1 MSNSFFIYLS
11 NSHPVTLFVL
21 GWLSLY
27 FILTFTIFIGRYL
40 YLSSWRKREQ
50 DSLEKM
56 LLGAKYPKS
65 SSILSKFTSQNVSAS
80 LLLVCKN
87 VAEKNVTVGLSWLS
101 IVASTSPFI
110 GLFGTIVSILETFS
124 KLGQT
129 SSASLGIIA
138 PAISEALVATAGGIF
153 VAIPAYTFHI
163 VLKRSGYD
171 VIAYIQ
177 RQIDLMLAESNKYT
191 KEQAINGNRLG

>member
-1 MSNSFFIYLS
+1 MGAIFTYLA
-11 NSHPVTLFVL
+11 NSHPVTWFVL
-21 GWLSLY
+21 GWLSFY

-40 YLSSWRKREQ
+40 YLSNWKKREQ

-56 LLGAKYPKS
+56 LLGARKPKN
-65 SSILSKFTSQNVSAS
+65 SSIISKFIAQNVSYS
-80 LLLVCKN
+80 LLSVCKN

-101 IVASTSPFI
+101 IIASTSPFI
-110 GLFGTIVSILETFS
+110 GLFGTIVSILETFG

-138 PAISEALVATAGGIF
+138 PAISEALIATAGGIF

-163 VLKRSGYD
+163 ILKRKGYD
-171 VIAYIQ
+171 VVAYIQ
-177 RQIDLMLAESNKYT
+177 RQIDLILSTNS
-191 KEQAINGNRLG
+191 EQR

>member
-1 MSNSFFIYLS
+1 MNSMIFTYLI
-11 NSHPVTLFVL
+11 NSHPVTWFVL
-21 GWLSLY
+21 GWLSFY
-27 FILTFTIFIGRYL
+27 FILTFTVFIGRFL
-40 YLSSWRKREQ
+40 YLSAWTKRER

-56 LLGAKYPKS
+56 LLGAKQPKS
-65 SSILSKFTSQNVSAS
+65 SSILSRFTAQNISAP
-80 LLLVCKN
+80 LLSVCKS

-101 IVASTSPFI
+101 IIASTSPFI
-110 GLFGTIVSILETFS
+110 GLFGTVVSILETFG

-163 VLKRSGYD
+163 ILKRKGYD
-171 VIAYIQ
+171 VVAYIQ
-177 RQIDLMLAESNKYT
+177 RQIHLILSNNKYA
-191 KEQAINGNRLG
+191 KEQTIDDNRLG

>member
-1 MSNSFFIYLS
+1 MIGSFLTYIS
-11 NSHPVTLFVL
+11 NSHPITIFVL
-21 GWLSLY
+21 GWLSFY
-27 FILTFTIFIGRYL
+27 FMLTFTIFIGRYL
-40 YLSSWRKREQ
+40 YLSSWKKREQ

-56 LLGAKYPKS
+56 LLGAKIPKN
-65 SSILSKFTSQNVSAS
+65 SSILSKFVAQNISNS

-110 GLFGTIVSILETFS
+110 GLFGTIVSVLETFG

-129 SSASLGIIA
+129 SNASLGIIA

-163 VLKRSGYD
+163 ILKRKGYD
-171 VIAYIQ
+171 VVAYIQ
-177 RQIDLMLAESNKYT
+177 RQIDLILAQNS
-191 KEQAINGNRLG
+191 

>member
-1 MSNSFFIYLS
+1 MNNSFFAYLS
-11 NSHPVTLFVL
+11 NSHPVTIFVL

-40 YLSSWRKREQ
+40 YLSKWKNREQ

-56 LLGAKYPKS
+56 LLGAKYPKN
-65 SSILSKFTSQNVSAS
+65 SSILSKFVSQNISYS

-110 GLFGTIVSILETFS
+110 GLFGTIVSILETFG

-129 SSASLGIIA
+129 SSASLAIIA

-163 VLKRSGYD
+163 VLRRKGYD
-171 VIAYIQ
+171 VIAYIG
-177 RQIDLMLAESNKYT
+177 RQIDLMLAESNKYA
-191 KEQAINGNRLG
+191 KEQVLNGDRLG

>member
-1 MSNSFFIYLS
+1 MNNSLFIYLS
-11 NSHPVTLFVL
+11 NSHFITLFVL
-21 GWLSLY
+21 GWLSFY
-27 FILTFTIFIGRYL
+27 FILIFTVFIGRYL
-40 YLSSWRKREQ
+40 YLSKWKKREQ
-50 DSLEKM
+50 ESLEKM
-56 LLGAKYPKS
+56 LLGAKQPKN
-65 SSILSKFTSQNVSAS
+65 SSILSKFITQNMSSS
-80 LLLVCKN
+80 LLSVCKN

-110 GLFGTIVSILETFS
+110 GLFGTIVSILETFG

-163 VLKRSGYD
+163 ILKRKGYD

-177 RQIDLMLAESNKYT
+177 RQIDLLLAESNKYA
-191 KEQAINGNRLG
+191 KE

>member
-1 MSNSFFIYLS
+1 MNNSFFIYLS

-40 YLSSWRKREQ
+40 YLSKWRKREQ

-56 LLGAKYPKS
+56 LLGAKYPKN
-65 SSILSKFTSQNVSAS
+65 SSILSKFVAQGISGS

-101 IVASTSPFI
+101 IIASTSPFI
-110 GLFGTIVSILETFS
+110 GLFGTIVSVLETFG

-163 VLKRSGYD
+163 ILKRRGYD

-177 RQIDLMLAESNKYT
+177 RQTDLMLAESSKYT
-191 KEQAINGNRLG
+191 KEQAIDGNRLG

>member
-1 MSNSFFIYLS
+1 MGNFFTYLS
-11 NSHPVTLFVL
+11 NSHFITLTVL

-27 FILTFTIFIGRYL
+27 FMLTFTIFIGRYL
-40 YLSSWRKREQ
+40 YLSAWKNREQ

-56 LLGAKYPKS
+56 LLGAKFPKN
-65 SSILSKFTSQNVSAS
+65 SSILSKFIAQNVSAP
-80 LLLVCKN
+80 LLSVCRN

-101 IVASTSPFI
+101 IIASTSPFI
-110 GLFGTIVSILETFS
+110 GLFGTIVSVLETFG

-163 VLKRSGYD
+163 ILKRKGYD
-171 VIAYIQ
+171 VVAYIQ
-177 RQIDLMLAESNKYT
+177 RQIDLIST
-191 KEQAINGNRLG
+191 QQ